1 MNFSDRSELLS
12 HYGSFYL
19 YGLLSTVILSL
30 VGTFGG
36 LFLGVFL
43 AFGKRGRPKE
53 PLGIRRSILIRFNLS
68 ARSIP

>member
-12 HYGSFYL
+12 NYGSFYL
-19 YGLLSTVILSL
+19 YGLLSTIILSL

-43 AFGKRGRPKE
+43 AFGKKE
-53 PLGIRRSILIRFNLS
+53 GDQRSPLV
-68 ARSIP
+68 